1 MNQKQVWNKIAPSW
15 NNFRNKPLKE
25 LELLNWK
32 KGKILDL
39 GCGNC
44 RNLIPF
50 KSLDCYG
57 IDFSPE
63 MTKQAEI
70 FTKKHNFKV
79 KLKQANIEEIPFKE
93 NYFDYIL
100 AIAVIHHLKK
110 PEIAIKEI
118 HRTLKPNGEAFIN
131 SWNKLQL
138 KFIFKKT
145 ETYIP
150 WRQKDKILLR
160 YYNFISFFKLKKLI
174 QKYNFKIVDS
184 VFLGKNIIFHIKKI
198 T

>member
-44 RNLIPF
+44 RNLLPF
-50 KSLDCYG
+50 KNLDCYG
-57 IDFSPE
+57 IDFSEE
-63 MTKQAEI
+63 MLKEAKK

-79 KLKQANIEEIPFKE
+79 KLKEANIEKIPYKN

-100 AIAVIHHLKK
+100 AIATLHHIKE
-110 PEIAIKEI
+110 PEKAIKEI
-118 HRTLKPNGEAFIN
+118 HRTLKPNGEAFITI
-131 SWNKLQL
+131 WNKLQL
-138 KFIFKKT
+138 EFIFKKT

-150 WRQKDKILLR
+150 WRQKDETLLR
-160 YYNFISFFKLKKLI
+160 YYNFISFFKLKKI
-174 QKYNFKIVDS
+174 INNYNFKIIS
-184 VFLGKNIIFHIKKI
+184 STFLGKNVIFHIKKE
-198 T
+198 